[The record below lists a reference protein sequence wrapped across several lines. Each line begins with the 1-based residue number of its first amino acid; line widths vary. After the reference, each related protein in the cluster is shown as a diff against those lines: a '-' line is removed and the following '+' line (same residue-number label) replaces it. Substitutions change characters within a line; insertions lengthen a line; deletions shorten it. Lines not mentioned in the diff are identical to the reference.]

1 MALAQF
7 ERKSEAPDAYHVAIS
22 TAVERMNATEDMIQR
37 CFSECASWLQ
47 EKGYLSAE

>member
-1 MALAQF
+1 MALAQL

-22 TAVERMNATEDMIQR
+22 TAVERMNASEDMIQR
-37 CFSECASWLQ
+37 YFSECTSWLQ

>member
-1 MALAQF
+1 MALAQLD
-7 ERKSEAPDAYHVAIS
+7 RKSEALDAYHVALS

-37 CFSECASWLQ
+37 YFSECTSLLQ